1 MIKSSSSGD
10 HLEIFFRFSQQAGPG
25 LLADDISRRP
35 QDDQSL
41 LHVETSPTTGVE
53 RNAEFLGI
61 AIIWIDPDGAV
72 KCKIKAQ
79 T

>member
-1 MIKSSSSGD
+1 M
-10 HLEIFFRFSQQAGPG
+10 
-25 LLADDISRRP
+25 LADDISRRP

-79 T
+79 K